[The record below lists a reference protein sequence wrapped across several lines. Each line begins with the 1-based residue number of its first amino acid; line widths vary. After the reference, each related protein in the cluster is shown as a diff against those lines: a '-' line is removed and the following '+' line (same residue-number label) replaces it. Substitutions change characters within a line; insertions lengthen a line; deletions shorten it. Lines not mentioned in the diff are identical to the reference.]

1 MSFDVYT
8 FLGECG
14 FNAGEGA
21 KSDFW
26 AMAVAVVALILVFLL
41 GGFILI
47 PRHLKSGFFFSPFP
61 LFPAYFF
68 SMYSQFVA
76 KFSDRQRLSRCFWYV
91 LMGKS

>member
-26 AMAVAVVALILVFLL
+26 AMAVAVVALILVFLW

-47 PRHLKSGFFFSPFP
+47 PRRLKSGNFSLPFLSFVSYLL
-61 LFPAYFF
+61 LFKVYLIRNWSF
-68 SMYSQFVA
+68 
-76 KFSDRQRLSRCFWYV
+76 RETET
-91 LMGKS
+91 